1 MHQSSKCNFS
11 KQRSS
16 HCWTRNLY
24 ATFQKCMFG
33 SLIDLVNLDLV
44 IAEVVSLFG
53 HLAVAQAEEVGLHLY
68 TVLHPD
74 RNGDFLSGHGHC
86 NRTNR

>member
-1 MHQSSKCNFS
+1 M
-11 KQRSS
+11 
-16 HCWTRNLY
+16 
-24 ATFQKCMFG
+24 
-33 SLIDLVNLDLV
+33 NLDLV

-74 RNGDFLSGHGHC
+74 RNGDFLSGHGH